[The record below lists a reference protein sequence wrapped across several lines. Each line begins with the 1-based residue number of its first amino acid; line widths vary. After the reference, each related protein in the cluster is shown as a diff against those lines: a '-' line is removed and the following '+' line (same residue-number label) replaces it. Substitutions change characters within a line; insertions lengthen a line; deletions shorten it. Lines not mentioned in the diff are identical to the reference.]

1 MQKSIAKYSKG
12 NKTMRT
18 KEKKKLIAFI
28 TAFAMLFTIAGTV
41 PASAAV
47 TSAQTPAKVDYGSLK
62 WARNFGSGWGNSPTP
77 PLIEGESLYAA
88 AAGKIYKLNKE
99 NGTIEDQASL
109 GQGSGVDYATI
120 PPALG
125 EAQIEQEGNQI
136 AKKIIMVPVSRARL
150 VAFDAETLDILWTA
164 DPEAA
169 NDPEN
174 HRFDV
179 DPGYVDTGQTI
190 SPVTYK
196 NGYAYY
202 ATWNGSGKPGYY
214 YCVDTDNG
222 EIKGYIE
229 NENGGFYW
237 AGAYADSQ
245 ADPPS
250 DPEEDLQSDLGYV
263 VFGSQAD
270 GNGDATLYCMPSDL
284 GGVGNDSAPKPI
296 DAEVLEDSGNISG
309 NVLYW
314 EDNSEGIE
322 YIFVMTDES
331 KLYKYMVEKDGST
344 GEVTGISAVEV
355 DPESE
360 EIYLDLGGTISS
372 GATIYEGKI
381 YAGVSGDTSGFGT
394 SGHTMKII
402 DCASMTIDD
411 SVPIPG
417 FAKAEKMIS
426 TQNQSETGEL
436 YLYTTL
442 NNNTGG
448 IYLLNIKDKTDNSG
462 KKEIEE
468 NKSGY
473 LFVPDVQKQQYCI
486 SPLSADS
493 EGNIYYKN
501 DSGNIMAVSG
511 GYTITSSASSGGSI
525 TKTCGVT
532 EGENKDFEIIPA
544 SGYVSAD
551 IKVDGISQGPR
562 SSYSFINV
570 TAKHSIKAV
579 FIPKVTLGL
588 TKIINSSYTS
598 VKLYWSPSANVTGYE
613 ILRAKAEGSFA
624 KIADLKSTSTSYKNS
639 GISTGKKYYYKIRAY
654 YSLLDGRKIYSGASS
669 VKSVTVKPATPV
681 IKTKAGKRKIIVSWK
696 KVSGAKGYFV
706 YRATKKAGK
715 YKKIKTIKKS
725 SARSWT
731 NKGLKKGKK
740 YFYKVRAYT
749 KVKKKTIKSNYSNIS
764 YKKAK

>member
-1 MQKSIAKYSKG
+1 
-12 NKTMRT
+12 MRI

-28 TAFAMLFTIAGTV
+28 TAVAMLFSIAGVV
-41 PASAAV
+41 PAYAAV
-47 TSAQTPAKVDYGSLK
+47 TSAQTPAKIDYGSLK

-77 PLIEGESLYAA
+77 PLIEGESVYAA

-99 NGTIEDQASL
+99 NGTIEEQASL
-109 GQGSGVDYATI
+109 GEGAGVDYATI

-125 EAQIEQEGNQI
+125 AAYIGEEGSQTT
-136 AKKIIMVPVSRARL
+136 KKIIMVPVSRARL
-150 VAFDAETLDILWTA
+150 AAFDAQTLDLLWTA

-222 EIKGYIE
+222 EIKGYIK
-229 NENGGFYW
+229 NEDGGFYW
-237 AGAYADSQ
+237 AGAYEDPQAGPQADSS
-245 ADPPS
+245 S
-250 DPEEDLQSDLGYV
+250 DPGYV

-270 GNGDATLYCMPSDL
+270 SNGDATLYCMPSDL
-284 GGVGNDSAPKPI
+284 GGPGNDNASKPI
-296 DAEVLEDSGNISG
+296 DKETLQDFGNISG

-314 EDNSEGIE
+314 EDNSGEGITE
-322 YIFVMTDES
+322 YIFVMTDEA
-331 KLYKYMVEKDGST
+331 KILKYMIEKDDNT

-372 GATIYEGKI
+372 GATIHDGKI

-411 SVPIPG
+411 SAPIPG
-417 FAKAEKMIS
+417 FAKAEKLIS
-426 TQNQSETGEL
+426 TQNQSETDEL
-436 YLYTTL
+436 YLYATL
-442 NNNTGG
+442 NNITGG
-448 IYLLNIKDKTDNSG
+448 IYILNIKDKTDNSG
-462 KKEIEE
+462 TKEIEE

-473 LFVPDVQKQQYCI
+473 LFVPDRQKQQYCI
-486 SPLSADS
+486 SPLSADND
-493 EGNIYYKN
+493 GNIYYKN

-511 GYTITSSASSGGSI
+511 GYTITSSVSSGGSI
-525 TKTCGVT
+525 TKTCGVI

-551 IKVDGISQGPR
+551 IKVDGVSKGPG

-579 FIPKVTLGL
+579 FIPAVTLGL

-613 ILRAKAEGSFA
+613 ILRAKAGGSFA
-624 KIADLKSTSTSYKNS
+624 KIADLKSTNISYKNS
-639 GISTGKKYYYKIRAY
+639 GLSTGKKYSYKIRAY
-654 YSLLDGRKIYSGASS
+654 YSLSDGRKIYSGTSS
-669 VKSVTVKPATPV
+669 VKSVTVKPAAPV
-681 IKTKAGKRKIIVSWK
+681 IKAKAGKRKITVSWK
-696 KVSGAKGYFV
+696 KVSGAKGYVV
-706 YRATKKAGK
+706 YRAVKKTGK

-731 NKGLKKGKK
+731 NKNLKKGKK

-749 KVKKKTIKSNYSNIS
+749 KVKKKTIIGNYSNIS
-764 YKKAK
+764 YKKVK